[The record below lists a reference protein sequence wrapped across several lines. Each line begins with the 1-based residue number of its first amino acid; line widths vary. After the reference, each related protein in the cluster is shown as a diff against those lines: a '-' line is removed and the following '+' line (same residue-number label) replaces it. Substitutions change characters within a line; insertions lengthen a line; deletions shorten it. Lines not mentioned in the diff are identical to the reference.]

1 MQPNRRE
8 RGEGKVGC
16 VLWTLALILAAMV
29 AWKMVPVKIASA
41 QMHDFMED
49 QAKFAANTPPDEI
62 KRRILVQA
70 KDLELPITE
79 KQVAVQRVGDS
90 IRMSCAYTVP
100 VDLPFYTYNW
110 SFNHQ
115 VNRPIF
121 IF

>member
-1 MQPNRRE
+1 MRHHRRE
-8 RGEGKVGC
+8 RGEGKIGC
-16 VLWTLALILAAMV
+16 VLWTLALILAGMV

-49 QAKFAANTPPDEI
+49 QAKFAANLPPDEI

-70 KDLELPITE
+70 KDLDLPITE
-79 KQVAVQRVGDS
+79 KQVVVQRVGDS
-90 IRMSCAYTVP
+90 IRMSCTYTVA

-110 SFNHQ
+110 DFKHQ

>member
-8 RGEGKVGC
+8 RGEGKIGC

-79 KQVAVQRVGDS
+79 KQVVVQRVGDS
-90 IRMSCAYTVP
+90 IRMSCTYTVP

>member
-1 MQPNRRE
+1 MGPNRRE
-8 RGEGKVGC
+8 RGEGKIGC

-29 AWKMVPVKIASA
+29 AMKMVPVKIASA
-41 QMHDFMED
+41 QMHDFIED

-70 KDLELPITE
+70 RDLELPVDE
-79 KQVAVQRVGDS
+79 KQVVVVRIGDS
-90 IRMSCAYTVP
+90 IRMSCTYTVP

-110 SFNHQ
+110 TFTHQ